1 MAIDRSVRAPVSP
14 AIALPLRVHIT
25 HFVRRRP
32 RRGVE
37 GPAGSVRGRR
47 LRHSSPRSFSWRV
60 RLERSGSPTSLHQA
74 KVQKA
79 KDQRW
84 WQYIRLG
91 VDFLGIALPLG
102 FYGIWMKRGFR
113 FEETG
118 SITSQTMRHLI
129 KWFKPTR

>member
-1 MAIDRSVRAPVSP
+1 MGDEMRDLLGEAIETEFLGLAALTKDEDRMKTEAVERIERLYKLRMAEREQELNRMDDSEKV
-14 AIALPLRVHIT
+14 L
-25 HFVRRRP
+25 
-32 RRGVE
+32 
-37 GPAGSVRGRR
+37 
-47 LRHSSPRSFSWRV
+47 
-60 RLERSGSPTSLHQA
+60 LEEREHELE
-74 KVQKA
+74 VQKA